1 MKIKQWIGDVRER
14 FVPAEGEYLHASEV
28 PDEPEGPYRARLER
42 GAAHAT
48 DGVEVGE
55 REMVRGQAEL
65 VYLIRCE
72 CGRRWFTP
80 RFENLH
86 TCPKCNR
93 AVLVQQPPPEPGAAL
108 Q

>member
-14 FVPAEGEYLHASEV
+14 FVPAEGEYVHASEV

-42 GAAHAT
+42 GSAQT
-48 DGVEVGE
+48 MDGVEVGE

-72 CGRRWFTP
+72 CGRRWFIP
-80 RFENLH
+80 KFENLH

-93 AVLVQQPPPEPGAAL
+93 AVLVQQPQPEPGTAL